1 MGKTMR
7 AIGLMSGTSMDGIDV
22 ALIETD
28 GEEVLRRGPNATF
41 PYSPAVRRQ
50 LQAAIEEAK
59 GLERRE
65 ARPGTLGAVEQQLTE
80 LHGDAVR
87 LFLAE
92 RTLDSASIDVIG
104 FHGQTVLHKSIV
116 AEVFV
121 QATND
126 GPPPRVIED
135 RRMLT
140 VQLGDGAL
148 LARLTGI
155 DVVYDLRAADCAAGG
170 QGAPLAPVYHR
181 ALAAKLPERPVALL
195 NIGGVANATWIGH
208 DGALLA
214 FDTGPGNALLDDWMA
229 RHTGASRDDDGR
241 AAATGRI
248 DEDALTAL
256 LTHGYFGKPPP
267 KSLDRNAFS
276 PEPLAG
282 LSAEDGAATL
292 TAFTAA
298 SIVRAREYFPE
309 QPQLWVI
316 SGGGRRNKTLMAMIA
331 ERVEAAV
338 APAEAAGMDGDAM
351 EAEAW
356 AYLAVRSLKG
366 LPITFPG
373 TTGAPKPLSGGVR
386 AAARS

>member
-28 GEEVLRRGPNATF
+28 GEEVVQRGPSATF
-41 PYSPAVRRQ
+41 PYSPGMRCH
-50 LQAAIEEAK
+50 LEAAIEAAK
-59 GLERRE
+59 SLERRE
-65 ARPGTLGAVEQQLTE
+65 ARPGTLAAVERQLTE
-80 LHGDAVR
+80 LHADAVR
-87 LFLAE
+87 RFLAD
-92 RTLDSASIDVIG
+92 RALDAATIDVIG
-104 FHGQTVLHKSIV
+104 FHGQTVLHRSAV
-116 AEVFV
+116 H
-121 QATND
+121 TT
-126 GPPPRVIED
+126 
-135 RRMLT
+135 LT
-140 VQLGDGAL
+140 VQLGDGSL

-195 NIGGVANATWIGH
+195 NIGGVANATWIGR
-208 DGALLA
+208 DGALIA
-214 FDTGPGNALLDDWMA
+214 FDTGPGNALIDDWMV
-229 RHTGASRDDDGR
+229 RRTGASLDDDGR
-241 AAATGRI
+241 AAAAGRI

-256 LTHGYFGKPPP
+256 FTHDYFGKLPP

-276 PEPLAG
+276 PEPVAG

-298 SIVRAREYFPE
+298 SIARAREHFPE

-356 AYLAVRSLKG
+356 AYLAVRSLRG
-366 LPITFPG
+366 LPISFPG

-386 AAARS
+386 AAPRS